1 MSNLKRDNYIVRVPQ
16 TSQTCCWH
24 QICPLCGSG
33 YVLPLR
39 CGALQCRYLTGYTQ
53 TDVTHIIT
61 CIQHTTE
68 TVEQKTLPPSL
79 PPSTVLT
86 CSFGFPA
93 RKGVIQLSPLGL
105 SQGLVYTIPYITQQV
120 WSTYTTKTPTIRVVN
135 DVFRNMMLLLLLLL
149 LALCRCVV
157 ASSPSASW
165 AAGPYVC
172 RWRDHKWRVSVQSG
186 DNSLLSSLFFF
197 FFLQ

>member
-1 MSNLKRDNYIVRVPQ
+1 MSNLKRDDYIVRVPQ

-53 TDVTHIIT
+53 TDVTHIFT
-61 CIQHTTE
+61 CIHHTTE
-68 TVEQKTLPPSL
+68 TVQQKTLPPSL

-86 CSFGFPA
+86 CSFGFAA

-149 LALCRCVV
+149 MLASCRCVV
-157 ASSPSASW
+157 
-165 AAGPYVC
+165 
-172 RWRDHKWRVSVQSG
+172 
-186 DNSLLSSLFFF
+186 SLR
-197 FFLQ
+197 